1 MNRWLL
7 VQGGTVLGTLRWSHS
22 DQPFDYCRFE
32 PAPAFAAVAPLFAAS
47 LRALKADEAS
57 TFERAYKQIEA
68 LGLALV
74 SPDGDERIDEFLL
87 NIDGDQAWF
96 RS

>member
-7 VQGGTVLGTLRWSHS
+7 VQGGTVLGTLRWTHS
-22 DQPFDYCRFE
+22 DFPFDYCRFE
-32 PAPAFAAVAPLFAAS
+32 PAPAFSAVEPLFAAS
-47 LRALKADEAS
+47 LQALKADDGS
-57 TFERAYKQIEA
+57 QFEQAYERIEA

-74 SPDGDERIDEFLL
+74 SPDGAERIDAFLL
-87 NIDGDQAWF
+87 NIDGEQAWF

>member
-1 MNRWLL
+1 MNCWLL
-7 VQGGTVLGTLRWSHS
+7 IQDKVVLGTLCWTHS
-22 DQPFDYCRFE
+22 DFPFDYCRFE
-32 PAPAFAAVAPLFAAS
+32 PSPAFSAVAPLFAAF
-47 LRALKADEAS
+47 LQALKAGDLS
-57 TFERAYKQIEA
+57 QFERASQRIEA

-74 SPDGDERIDEFLL
+74 SPDGDERIDAFLL